1 MVELTESAKAQLD
14 GYCSDKEKSPIRI
27 FMASGG

>member
-1 MVELTESAKAQLD
+1 MVVMTDSAKAQLD
-14 GYCSDKEKSPIRI
+14 GYFADKDKSPIRI